1 MSDLPIITIAFLFT
15 DTPMSMPPSLAH
27 HGRSVPRSYLP

>member
-1 MSDLPIITIAFLFT
+1 MSDLPMIAITFLFT
-15 DTPMSMPPSLAH
+15 DAPMSMPPSLAH